1 MKRICALA
9 VTILMGIVL
18 GAGVAGAEVFETP
31 KNRKAADILPA
42 DMVSGEHFTVREN
55 VAVYDYLHAYT
66 VDSDYGTFT
75 AISDGGLRKLLLEIR
90 AITELRKI
98 ADAEAFAKALGAAAA
113 APVKLGVSLVTNPVE
128 TVAAIPKG
136 IGQLFSDAVS
146 GFSTEK
152 QAGEDGQVEEV
163 LELSRFKR
171 EYAFNLG
178 VDAYSSNE
186 VFQAELNRVAWGG
199 VAGNLGFSAA
209 TAPLGGIG
217 YIVSGS
223 AFGQQMNDYL
233 AENPPS
239 RIRSNA
245 QEKLAA
251 MGVGEKEIKAFLEAK
266 GYTPRHTAV
275 IVGHLERLGKASG
288 IDSYINYASHAD
300 NEEEATFF
308 MNIAEILG
316 GYHQKV
322 SPIRQV
328 GVAKAIV
335 WARDENG
342 TILAPFPL
350 DYGVWTEQVSVLVRE
365 MIAENTR
372 ENEKQ
377 KFELWVTGTM
387 SPLAKKNLEARGV
400 TVNEEVYKRI
410 DLVDYVT
417 FKSKPVSP
425 NPEKH

>member
-1 MKRICALA
+1 MRPLVA
-9 VTILMGIVL
+9 VVVMIFVGIVL
-18 GAGVAGAEVFETP
+18 IGGVAVAEVFETP
-31 KNRKAADILPA
+31 KSRKAADILPA
-42 DMVSGEHFTVREN
+42 DMLSGEHFKVREN

-75 AISDGGLRKLLLEIR
+75 AISDGGLRKLLVEIR

-98 ADAEAFAKALGAAAA
+98 ADAEAFAKALGSAAA
-113 APVKLGVSLVTNPVE
+113 APVKLGVNLVTNPVD
-128 TVAAIPKG
+128 TVSAIPKG
-136 IGQLFSDAVS
+136 IGQLFSDAFS
-146 GFSTEK
+146 GFSSEK
-152 QAGEDGQVEEV
+152 QAGEDGQIEEA

-178 VDAYSSNE
+178 ADAYSSNQ

-199 VAGNLGFSAA
+199 VVGNLGFSAA
-209 TAPLGGIG
+209 TTPLGGIG

-233 AENPPS
+233 TENPPS

-251 MGVGEKEIKAFLEAK
+251 MGVTEKDIKAFLEAK

-288 IDSYINYASHAD
+288 IDSYIKYAAHAD
-300 NEEEATFF
+300 SEEEATFF

-322 SPIRQV
+322 SPIRHV

-335 WARDENG
+335 WARAENG

-350 DYGVWTEQVSVLVRE
+350 DYGVWTEQVSVLVKE

-372 ENEKQ
+372 AQEKQ

-387 SPLAKKNLEARGV
+387 SPLAKKNLEERGV
-400 TVNEEVYKRI
+400 AVNEEVYKRI
-410 DLVDYVT
+410 DFVDYVT
-417 FKSKPVSP
+417 FKSKPVSG
-425 NPEKH
+425 NPEKN